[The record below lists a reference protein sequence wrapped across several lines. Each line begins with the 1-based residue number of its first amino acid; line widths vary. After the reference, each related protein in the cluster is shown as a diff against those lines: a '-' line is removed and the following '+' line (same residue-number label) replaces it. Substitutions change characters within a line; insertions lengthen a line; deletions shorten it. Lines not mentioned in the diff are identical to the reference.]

1 MKVAVIVLNYNSSTD
16 CRKCISDLKR
26 QEGVSL
32 EIIIV
37 DNCSREDDALAVKS
51 LAAEQGCTFIAA
63 KENRG
68 YNAGNNIG
76 LRYAAGKGYEY
87 ALIANPDMEFPERDY
102 IMRLVNVMEQK
113 PEVAGCGSNIVTTEG
128 QRQNPKRYTTY
139 LEELLWPINGLFN
152 LLFRKSFILNVAN
165 QYCEMLMGS
174 CILVRMSFIEKTG
187 YFDENVFLYC
197 EEPILGKQVKAANMK
212 MFYLDDAT
220 AVHAHVASEKGSF
233 VIRHDIYWK
242 SRWYYL
248 KNHSGYSHIQL
259 ALMYTSKKVH
269 YIVKRMQFLLCRI
282 K

>member
-1 MKVAVIVLNYNSSTD
+1 MKVAVIVLNYNSSAD

-26 QEGVSL
+26 QEGVEL

-76 LRYAAGKGYEY
+76 LRHAAEQGHEY
-87 ALIANPDMEFPERDY
+87 ALIANPDMQFPERDY

-113 PEVAGCGSNIVTTEG
+113 PEVAVCGSNIVTTEG

-152 LLFRKSFILNVAN
+152 LLFRKSFILNVTN

-233 VIRHDIYWK
+233 VRRHDIYWK

-248 KNHSGYSHIQL
+248 KKHSGYSNVQL

>member
-16 CRKCISDLKR
+16 CRKCISDLKQ
-26 QEGVSL
+26 QEGVEL

-87 ALIANPDMEFPERDY
+87 ALIANPDMQFPERDY

-113 PEVAGCGSNIVTTEG
+113 PEVAVCGSNIVTTEG

-152 LLFRKSFILNVAN
+152 LLFRKSFILNVTN

-233 VIRHDIYWK
+233 VRRHDIYWK

-248 KNHSGYSHIQL
+248 KKHSGYSHIQL
-259 ALMYTSKKVH
+259 ALMYISKKVH

>member
-1 MKVAVIVLNYNSSTD
+1 MKVAVIILNYNSSTD

-26 QEGVSL
+26 QEGVAL

-51 LAAEQGCTFIAA
+51 LAKEQGCTFIAA

-76 LRYAAGKGYEY
+76 LRHAAEQGYEY

-102 IMRLVNVMEQK
+102 IMRLVNVMERK
-113 PEVAGCGSNIVTTEG
+113 TEVAVCGSNIVTTEG
-128 QRQNPKRYTTY
+128 HRQNPKKYTTY
-139 LEELLWPINGLFN
+139 SEELLWPINGLFN
-152 LLFRKSFILNVAN
+152 LLFHKSFILDVAN

-174 CILVRMSFIEKTG
+174 CILVRMSFIEKIG

-197 EEPILGKQVKAANMK
+197 EEPILGKQVKKANMK
-212 MFYLDDAT
+212 MFYLDDVT

-233 VIRHDIYWK
+233 VRRHDIYWK

-248 KNHSGYSHIQL
+248 KNYSGYNQYQL
-259 ALMYTSKKVH
+259 SMMFLSKSIH
-269 YIVKRMQFLLCRI
+269 YGFKRL
-282 K
+282 

>member
-37 DNCSREDDALAVKS
+37 DNCSREDDVLAVKI

-76 LRYAAGKGYEY
+76 LRHAAEKGYEY
-87 ALIANPDMEFPERDY
+87 ALIANPDMQFPERDY
-102 IMRLVNVMEQK
+102 IIRLANVMEQK
-113 PEVAGCGSNIVTTEG
+113 PEVAVCGSNIVTTEG

-152 LLFRKSFILNVAN
+152 LLFRKSFILNVTN
-165 QYCEMLMGS
+165 QYC
-174 CILVRMSFIEKTG
+174 
-187 YFDENVFLYC
+187 
-197 EEPILGKQVKAANMK
+197 
-212 MFYLDDAT
+212 
-220 AVHAHVASEKGSF
+220 
-233 VIRHDIYWK
+233 
-242 SRWYYL
+242 
-248 KNHSGYSHIQL
+248 
-259 ALMYTSKKVH
+259 
-269 YIVKRMQFLLCRI
+269 
-282 K
+282 

>member
-16 CRKCISDLKR
+16 CRKCISDLKQ
-26 QEGVSL
+26 QEGVEL

-87 ALIANPDMEFPERDY
+87 ALIANPDMQFPERDY

-113 PEVAGCGSNIVTTEG
+113 PEVAVCGSNIVTTEG

-165 QYCEMLMGS
+165 QYCEILMGS

-233 VIRHDIYWK
+233 VRRHDIYWK

-248 KNHSGYSHIQL
+248 KKHSGYSHVQL